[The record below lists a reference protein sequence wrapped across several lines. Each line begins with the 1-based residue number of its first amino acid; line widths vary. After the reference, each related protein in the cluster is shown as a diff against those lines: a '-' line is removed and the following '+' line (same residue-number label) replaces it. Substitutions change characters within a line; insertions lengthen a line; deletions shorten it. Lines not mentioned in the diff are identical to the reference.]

1 MDTKKNHSDI
11 IEYEETAKEKHYHRG
26 KSSENLLDKQAI
38 LKGLNIQDGQTVL
51 DAGCGNGYMAK
62 EFAKITG
69 ESGKVY
75 ALDPDDISIGIL
87 QTETK
92 NTVIEAFTGDITQKT
107 ILLDSAIDLIYL
119 STVVHGFSK
128 EQMKGFT
135 AEIDRILKSNG
146 KLAILEINKKNTPFG
161 PPIKL
166 RFSPEELVNEMK
178 LNPIKTI
185 KIGQYFYLQLFK
197 K

>member
-11 IEYEETAKEKHYHRG
+11 IEYEETAKEKHHHRG

-92 NTVIEAFTGDITQKT
+92 KTVLMQIM
-107 ILLDSAIDLIYL
+107 
-119 STVVHGFSK
+119 H
-128 EQMKGFT
+128 
-135 AEIDRILKSNG
+135 
-146 KLAILEINKKNTPFG
+146 
-161 PPIKL
+161 
-166 RFSPEELVNEMK
+166 
-178 LNPIKTI
+178 
-185 KIGQYFYLQLFK
+185 
-197 K
+197 